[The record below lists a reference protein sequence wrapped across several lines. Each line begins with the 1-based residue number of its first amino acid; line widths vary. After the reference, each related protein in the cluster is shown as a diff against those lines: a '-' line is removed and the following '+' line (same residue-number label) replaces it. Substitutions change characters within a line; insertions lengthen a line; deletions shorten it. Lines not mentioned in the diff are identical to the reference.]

1 MARLPYPESP
11 KQHAKSHPTL
21 NIMKLLS
28 YSTATVDHWAGLGN
42 AQFRQLSL
50 PARDRELVIMLT
62 TSKFNSTYEWT
73 HHLPVSLKA
82 GVTKQQQAALKA
94 SAKEKNYFIDRKLDN
109 GAAGFSDKDLVLL
122 SFVETI
128 IQQPEVSD
136 ELWKSVK
143 GVFSDRE
150 IVEIISLQGFY
161 YSFSRLT
168 TVLQCDFDDWAKSKL

>member
-1 MARLPYPESP
+1 MARLPYPEPP

-28 YSTATVDHWAGLGN
+28 YSTATVEHWAGLGN
-42 AQFRQLSL
+42 AQFKHLLLS
-50 PARDRELVIMLT
+50 ARHRELVIMLT

-73 HHLPVSLKA
+73 HHTPVSLKA
-82 GVTKQQQAALKA
+82 GVTEQQQAALKA
-94 SAKEKNYFIDRKLDN
+94 SAKEKDFFIDRKFDN
-109 GAAGFSDKDLVLL
+109 GAVGFSEKDLILL

-143 GVFSDRE
+143 GQFSDRE
-150 IVEIISLQGFY
+150 IVEII
-161 YSFSRLT
+161 T
-168 TVLQCDFDDWAKSKL
+168 LQCDFDDWAKSKL

>member
-1 MARLPYPESP
+1 MARLPYPEPP

-28 YSTATVDHWAGLGN
+28 YSTATVEHWAGLGN
-42 AQFRQLSL
+42 AQFKHLLLS
-50 PARDRELVIMLT
+50 ARHRELVIMLT

-73 HHLPVSLKA
+73 HHTPVSLKA
-82 GVTKQQQAALKA
+82 GVTEQQQAALKA
-94 SAKEKNYFIDRKLDN
+94 SAKEKDFFIDRKFDN
-109 GAAGFSDKDLVLL
+109 GAVGFSEKDLILL

-143 GVFSDRE
+143 GQFSDRE
-150 IVEIISLQGFY
+150 IVEIITLQVSNF
-161 YSFSRLT
+161 L
-168 TVLQCDFDDWAKSKL
+168 LLCCML